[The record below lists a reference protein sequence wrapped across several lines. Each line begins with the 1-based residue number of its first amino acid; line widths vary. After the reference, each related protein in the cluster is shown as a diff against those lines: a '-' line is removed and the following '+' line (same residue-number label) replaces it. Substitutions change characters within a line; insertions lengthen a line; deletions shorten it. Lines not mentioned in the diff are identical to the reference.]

1 MDLTQ
6 AQLQSIKAGQPVRIV
21 APEVGGECVVIR
33 ADIFDRLKNVL
44 YDDSPLS
51 QSEKSR
57 LLVEAGLRA
66 GWDAP
71 EMDVY
76 NDPIAGNAL

>member
-1 MDLTQ
+1 MDLTE
-6 AQLQSIKAGQPVRIV
+6 AEMHAIKAGLPVRII
-21 APEVGGECVVIR
+21 APEVGAECVVVR
-33 ADIFDRLKNVL
+33 ADVFDRIKNVL

-66 GWDAP
+66 GWDDA
-71 EMDVY
+71 EMDIY
-76 NDPIAGNAL
+76 NNATDE

>member
-1 MDLTQ
+1 MDLSQ
-6 AQLQSIKAGQPVRIV
+6 AQLQAIKAGQPVRMV
-21 APEVGGECVVIR
+21 APEVGDECVIVR
-33 ADIFDRLKNVL
+33 ADVFDRLKNVL

-66 GWDAP
+66 GWDDP

-76 NDPIAGNAL
+76 NETEGE